1 MIHNLIYLLYVQDVS
16 TRWSST
22 LNMIQR
28 LLANK
33 DAVIQSLALHRHN
46 VIPLAGS
53 EWNKLSGIQKLLEPC
68 EKASKILGGEKY
80 VTISVVLPILAY
92 LRREMTTTDD
102 DPGYARK
109 FKEAFYL
116 DL

>member
-33 DAVIQSLALHRHN
+33 DAVIQSLASHRHN
-46 VIPLAGS
+46 VVPLADS
-53 EWNKLSGIQKLLEPC
+53 EWNKLSGIQKLLEPW
-68 EKASKILGGEKY
+68 EKASMLLGEKY

-92 LRREMTTTDD
+92 LRREMTTIDD
-102 DPGYARK
+102 DPGYAR
-109 FKEAFYL
+109 
-116 DL
+116 